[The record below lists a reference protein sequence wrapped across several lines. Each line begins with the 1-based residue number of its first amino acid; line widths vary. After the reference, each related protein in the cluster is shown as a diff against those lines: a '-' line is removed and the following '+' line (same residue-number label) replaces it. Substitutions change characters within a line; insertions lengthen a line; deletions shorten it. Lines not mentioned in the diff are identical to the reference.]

1 MATSQQLFV
10 DQFVNSINSNPN
22 LNTRII
28 ASSPSAGILRVTTR
42 NADTPQIV
50 FSLGGSTIVNKTGTF
65 VSRAATG
72 SPKYAELWFSWTL
85 APGDTVAINVGTN
98 ITTSDVNYNLP
109 LGTAVDPGG
118 LNHTTIGGGGVG
130 GGGGT
135 GGGVA
140 IGGGGIGTA
149 RNRRLVVMECGAA
162 SASFGSLFALD
173 PQDAVGVAI
182 PTFRVATSLPAAGSS
197 MGEAVYITATR
208 QGYVWDGVSWRDV
221 TASPIRSF
229 ANDAALQA
237 DTTEPVGAYAVASD
251 TGNMYVRTPDG
262 WRRIGITEFATYADL
277 VAYNAPL
284 GAQALSHDFEV
295 VFLRTLSGGV
305 PTWRPTTSYVAT
317 EAAILATPN
326 IAGMQAVATDSAR
339 TYVNDGTRWIEQPI
353 RHYDTEAQLL
363 AAIPPENTLAWAN
376 DTSHIF
382 TWTNAKGWLGLNT
395 GMDDPIPLGAI
406 MDYPA
411 RAIPNGWLECD
422 GSAIPAGARYDDL
435 RAVLGTTN
443 LPDLRGLFTR
453 GAKTGE
459 ALLTKVN
466 WTTGRP
472 KTALTGT
479 TGTDG
484 NHNHLDGYY
493 INDGGNYSKYGI
505 SSNEGTGWVSSN
517 VNANFDRDLPY
528 TSTAGAHAHNV
539 TINGGGD
546 AETAPDHAR
555 LVKCIKAFHITQA
568 RPAPDSILSAL
579 INPTAG
585 QTLQFDAA
593 TSTWRNASPG
603 IVGTIE
609 QSMLTAAQFTAAAG
623 PDGPNWV
630 LADGRNVA
638 GSRYAQITGSNTV
651 PDLRGAF
658 LRGSGTRTANTA
670 WAGGGVGTYV
680 EDTTRRPRNTNFGG
694 TVDANGQHGHG
705 IAGTAFITQS
715 TGGHNL
721 DAGNTGA
728 HEGAMTPQWDG
739 NHAHTF
745 SVTTGGDTETAPKH
759 FNVNY
764 FLRIN

>member
-1 MATSQQLFV
+1 MPTAQQIFV
-10 DQFVNSINSNPN
+10 DQFVALCNANPN

-28 ASSPSAGILRVTTR
+28 ASSPSAGLLRVTTR
-42 NADTPQIV
+42 NADTPQVV

-65 VSRAATG
+65 ATRAATG
-72 SPKYAELWFSWTL
+72 SPKYAELYFSWTL
-85 APGDTVAINVGTN
+85 QAGDTVAINVGTN

-140 IGGGGIGTA
+140 IGGSGIGTA

-182 PTFRVATSLPAAGSS
+182 PTFRVVTSLPAAGSS
-197 MGEAVYITATR
+197 MGEAIYVSATR
-208 QGYVWDGVSWRDV
+208 QGYVWDGVSWRDI

-277 VAYNAPL
+277 VAYNAPQ

-295 VFLRTLSGGV
+295 VFLRTLAGGV
-305 PTWRPTTSYVAT
+305 PTWRPITSYVAT
-317 EAAILATPN
+317 EAAILATQN
-326 IAGMQAVATDSAR
+326 ITGMQAVATDSAR

-406 MDYPA
+406 MDFPV

-422 GSAIPAGARYDDL
+422 GSAIPAGARYDGL

-459 ALLTKVN
+459 TLLTKVN

-472 KTALTGT
+472 RNTAFTTDTQGNHAHSFQRGSANFSGDIRYQDTTFTPINSGGGGT
-479 TGTDG
+479 TVGNGINAAG
-484 NHNHLDGYY
+484 NH
-493 INDGGNYSKYGI
+493 
-505 SSNEGTGWVSSN
+505 
-517 VNANFDRDLPY
+517 
-528 TSTAGAHAHNV
+528 AHTV
-539 TINGGGD
+539 NGGGD

-568 RPAPDSILSAL
+568 RPAPDTILSAL

-593 TSTWRNASPG
+593 TSTWKNASPG

-609 QSMLTAAQFTAAAG
+609 QSMLTEAQFIAAAG
-623 PDGPNWV
+623 SDGPNWV

-658 LRGSGTRTANTA
+658 LRGSGTRAANTS

-694 TVDANGQHGHG
+694 TTGTDGSHTHTANPDGYYSVKSSS
-705 IAGTAFITQS
+705 GTWAVGSATVHDGRDSRMTLS
-715 TGGHNL
+715 TST
-721 DAGNTGA
+721 AGA
-728 HEGAMTPQWDG
+728 HSHNVVING
-739 NHAHTF
+739 
-745 SVTTGGDTETAPKH
+745 GGDTETRPKSYA
-759 FNVNY
+759 VNY
-764 FLRIN
+764 YIRIN

>member
-28 ASSPSAGILRVTTR
+28 ASSPSAGLLRVTTR

-72 SPKYAELWFSWTL
+72 SPKYAELYFSWTL

-182 PTFRVATSLPAAGSS
+182 PTFRVVTSLPAAGSS
-197 MGEAVYITATR
+197 MGEAIYVSATR

-277 VAYNAPL
+277 VAYNAPQ

-295 VFLRTLSGGV
+295 VFLRTLTGGV

-317 EAAILATPN
+317 EAAILAAPN

-406 MDYPA
+406 MDYPV

-459 ALLTKVN
+459 ALQTKVN

-472 KTALTGT
+472 RNTAFTTDSNGNHAHSFQRGAANFSGDIKYQDTTFTPINAAGGGT
-479 TGTDG
+479 TIGTGINAAG
-484 NHNHLDGYY
+484 NH
-493 INDGGNYSKYGI
+493 
-505 SSNEGTGWVSSN
+505 
-517 VNANFDRDLPY
+517 
-528 TSTAGAHAHNV
+528 AH

-546 AETAPDHAR
+546 TETAPDHAR

-658 LRGSGTRTANTA
+658 LRGSGTRAANTS

>member
-28 ASSPSAGILRVTTR
+28 ASSPSAGLLRVTTR

-72 SPKYAELWFSWTL
+72 SPKYAELYFSWTL

-182 PTFRVATSLPAAGSS
+182 PTFRVVTSLPAAGSS
-197 MGEAVYITATR
+197 MGEAIYVSATR
-208 QGYVWDGVSWRDV
+208 QGYVWDGVSWRDI

-277 VAYNAPL
+277 VAYNAPQ

-295 VFLRTLSGGV
+295 VFLRTLTGGV

-317 EAAILATPN
+317 EAAILAAPN

-406 MDYPA
+406 MDYPV

-459 ALLTKVN
+459 ALQTKVN

-472 KTALTGT
+472 RNTAFTTDSNGNHAHSFQRGSANFSGDIKYQDTTFTPINAAGGGT
-479 TGTDG
+479 T
-484 NHNHLDGYY
+484 
-493 INDGGNYSKYGI
+493 I
-505 SSNEGTGWVSSN
+505 GTGI
-517 VNANFDRDLPY
+517 NA
-528 TSTAGAHAHNV
+528 AGAHTH

-546 AETAPDHAR
+546 TETAPDHAR

-658 LRGSGTRTANTA
+658 LRGSGTRAANTS

-705 IAGTAFITQS
+705 IVGSALVTTN

-721 DAGNTGA
+721 DPGTTGA
-728 HEGAMTPQWDG
+728 HEGQVLPQWDG

>member
-1 MATSQQLFV
+1 MATSQQIFV

-28 ASSPSAGILRVTTR
+28 ASSPSAGLLRVTTR

-65 VSRAATG
+65 VSKAATG

-98 ITTSDVNYNLP
+98 ITTSDVSYNLP

-182 PTFRVATSLPAAGSS
+182 PTFRVVTSLPAAGSS
-197 MGEAVYITATR
+197 MGEAIYVSATR
-208 QGYVWDGVSWRDV
+208 QGYVWDGVSWRDI

-251 TGNMYVRTPDG
+251 TGNMYVRVVDG

-277 VAYNAPL
+277 VAYNAPQ

-295 VFLRTLSGGV
+295 VFLRTLTGGV

-317 EAAILATPN
+317 EAAILAAPN

-406 MDYPA
+406 MDYPV

-459 ALLTKVN
+459 ALQSKVN

-472 KTALTGT
+472 RNTAFTTDSNGNHTHSFQRGAANFSGDIKYQDTTFTPINAAGGGT
-479 TGTDG
+479 T
-484 NHNHLDGYY
+484 
-493 INDGGNYSKYGI
+493 I
-505 SSNEGTGWVSSN
+505 GTGI
-517 VNANFDRDLPY
+517 NAG
-528 TSTAGAHAHNV
+528 GAHTH

-546 AETAPDHAR
+546 TETAPDHAR

-658 LRGSGTRTANTA
+658 LRGSGARAANTS

-705 IAGTAFITQS
+705 IVGNALVTTN

-721 DAGNTGA
+721 EPGNTGA
-728 HEGAMTPQWDG
+728 HEGQVLPQWDG

>member
-1 MATSQQLFV
+1 MPTAQQIFV
-10 DQFVNSINSNPN
+10 DQFATLLNANPN

-28 ASSPSAGILRVTTR
+28 ASSPSAGLLRVTTR
-42 NADTPQIV
+42 NADTPQV
-50 FSLGGSTIVNKTGTF
+50 LFSLGGSTIVNKTGTF

-72 SPKYAELWFSWTL
+72 SPKYAELYFSWTL

-140 IGGGGIGTA
+140 IGGSGVGTA

-182 PTFRVATSLPAAGSS
+182 PTFRVVTSLPTVGSS
-197 MGEAVYITATR
+197 MGESVYVTATR
-208 QGYVWDGVSWRDV
+208 QGYVWDGTAWRDI

-237 DTTEPVGAYAVASD
+237 NTTEPVGAYAVASD
-251 TGNMYVRTPDG
+251 TGNMYVRTPNG

-305 PTWRPTTSYVAT
+305 PTWRPITSYVAT
-317 EAAILATPN
+317 EAAILATQN
-326 IAGMQAVATDSAR
+326 ISGMQAVATDSAR
-339 TYVNDGTRWIEQPI
+339 TYVNDGTRWVEQPI

-406 MDYPA
+406 MDFPV

-459 ALLTKVN
+459 ALLSKVN

-472 KTALTGT
+472 RNTLTGT

-484 NHNHLDGYY
+484 SHRHME
-493 INDGGNYSKYGI
+493 GGTQWHQTDVPWGGGTAANGVTGAWR
-505 SSNEGTGWVSSN
+505 NEPGWIH
-517 VNANFDRDLPY
+517 PW
-528 TSTAGAHAHNV
+528 TSTEGAHSHNV
-539 TINGGGD
+539 VIGGGGD
-546 AETAPDHAR
+546 TETAPDHAR

-568 RPAPDSILSAL
+568 RPAPDTILSAL
-579 INPTAG
+579 VNPTAG

-593 TSTWRNASPG
+593 TSTWKNASPG

-609 QSMLTAAQFTAAAG
+609 QSMLTDAQFIAAAG
-623 PDGPNWV
+623 SDGPNWV

-658 LRGSGTRTANTA
+658 LRMAGTNASNGA
-670 WAGGGVGTYV
+670 WVGGGLKTFT

-694 TVDANGQHGHG
+694 TVDANGNHGHG
-705 IAGTAFITQS
+705 IAGTAIITQS
-715 TGGHNL
+715 TTGHNL
-721 DAGNTGA
+721 DPGTTGA
-728 HEGAMTPQWDG
+728 HEGAITPQWDG

-759 FNVNY
+759 YNVNY
-764 FLRIN
+764 FVRIN